1 MIPVGVDQVVS
12 QNEEIAIHFNNYSN
26 VITMG
31 LTNKNGVSEINCL
44 TAHCWMLFEKMK
56 IIQA

>member
-44 TAHCWMLFEKMK
+44 TAHC
-56 IIQA
+56 